1 MYHSSFTYLCI
12 MNFRSGDKVRFLNE
26 KGEGVITRITSSG
39 VAYVDVDGFEI
50 PFSLSELVPAF
61 SPEEARKRSAGK
73 PEKPAPEEGN
83 EPAEE
88 PHVQDRI
95 PQSYSGVAEGVF
107 LAVVPVD
114 ERRLLDC
121 SLNIYLVNA
130 TAYHIMYTCSVK
142 QSSGY
147 VVISS
152 GKMEAGREGLLKK
165 IQRNELDKY
174 AQLKV
179 DTIFYSD
186 GPYEHQPPVSELVKL
201 KVVKFYKET
210 TYVPN
215 PFFDSRAYITPVSG
229 YEALMQQEDYHESM
243 KQQDIARLILEKERP
258 HRKGPVSRKH
268 PVNTGE
274 LEQEVDLHIEELVD
288 DFRGMSN
295 AEIITI
301 QLGYFRQRLEEAIA
315 GHVRKITF
323 IHGVGNGRLKHEV
336 RRLLSTYEGIR
347 FHDAPYGRYGFGATE
362 VIIR

>member
-1 MYHSSFTYLCI
+1 

-73 PEKPAPEEGN
+73 PEKPAPEEEN

-121 SLNIYLVNA
+121 PLNIYLVNA

>member
-1 MYHSSFTYLCI
+1 MK
-12 MNFRSGDKVRFLNE
+12 FRSGDKVRFLNE
-26 KGEGVITRITSSG
+26 KGEGVITRITSNG
-39 VAYVDVDGFEI
+39 IAYVDVDGFEI
-50 PFSLSELVPAF
+50 PFSLTELVPAF
-61 SPEEARKRSAGK
+61 SPEDARKRSAAKPAK
-73 PEKPAPEEGN
+73 PEPEE
-83 EPAEE
+83 EDEAVEDHP
-88 PHVQDRI
+88 VSDRI
-95 PQSYSGVAEGVF
+95 LQPYTGAAEGVF

-114 ERRLLDC
+114 ERRLLD
-121 SLNIYLVNA
+121 SPLNIYLVNA
-130 TAYHIMYTCSVK
+130 TAYHIMYTCSIR
-142 QSSGY
+142 QSAGY

-152 GKMEAGREGLLKK
+152 GRMEAGREVLLKK

-174 AQLKV
+174 SQIKI

-268 PVNTGE
+268 IASSDE

-301 QLGYFRQRLEEAIA
+301 QLSYFRQRLEEAIV
-315 GHVRKITF
+315 GHVRKIIF

-347 FHDAPYGRYGFGATE
+347 FHDAPYSRYGFGATE